1 MTSHP
6 LTASSSTSG
15 FFQALPT
22 LPPQYTSP
30 ASLPKHSQVLHETSE
45 SLSDDK
51 VLARIIN
58 LYLPQSTQHVISHI
72 HRLSR
77 IALTPS
83 VLKLATDA
91 ETNHPVLRP
100 LNTFGEEN
108 RNDPLWTTAGWQA
121 LKDIGV
127 KEGVV
132 AVAYEMGN
140 KEWNRRIHEFAL
152 GHVWGP
158 TGTMTGCPMAM
169 TDGAATLLSRHLDD
183 EDEDQSGRKKVLR
196 EAYRRLTSRDPEI
209 AWTSGQWMTE
219 RTGGSDVSGTET
231 VARRLAPEE
240 LKIEAEEGR
249 ELDAVGMPLGPWRI
263 DGFKWFSSAT
273 DSEMAVL
280 LARTSKGGL
289 SAFYA
294 PMRRRSPTPSGT
306 IDNLV
311 DGDLSTELNGI
322 RIQRLKNKL
331 GTKSLPTA
339 ELEIKGTRAWL
350 IGTEGQGV
358 KEISAVLN
366 ITRLQTAAGSA
377 GNWARGLAIARAYT
391 KVRKVHGRLLQDD
404 PQHLR
409 WMADETVK
417 YWAGAHFAFFGVAL
431 QGAIEQDWGEMVK
444 TTKAETLIPNDKTA
458 VQTLLR
464 LLTPVMKAQISVA
477 SVNGLRQC
485 MECLGG
491 VGYCENNEDGGLMNI
506 AKIYRD
512 NLVNPIWE
520 GTVSVMADDVVR
532 VLVDKRLGNGNV
544 LENVFAPWVH
554 SILDVCK
561 SNFAEAA
568 AIVEGRL
575 CTLREQVR
583 DATKAGL
590 LYRGREILD
599 HVEAIVCSCLLMY
612 DAVVS
617 PGEVAFVVASRWVRS
632 KALGEQ
638 RTQTSD
644 PWQKLVLLD
653 RRIFLGDQDALVQRQ
668 GKL

>member
-1 MTSHP
+1 MTTPP

-15 FFQALPT
+15 FFQAVPI

-30 ASLPKHSQVLHETSE
+30 ISLPKCSQSPHQSAQ

-51 VLARIIN
+51 VLARILD
-58 LYLPQSTQHVISHI
+58 LYLPFDAYIVINHI
-72 HRLSR
+72 HHLSR
-77 IALTPS
+77 LALAS
-83 VLKLATDA
+83 SILKHSTDA
-91 ETNHPVLRP
+91 EMNHPVLRS
-100 LNTFGEEN
+100 LTTFGEEN
-108 RNDPLWTTAGWQA
+108 LNDPLWTTNGWQA
-121 LKDIGV
+121 LKEIGI

-132 AVAYEMGN
+132 AVAYDKQN
-140 KEWNRRIHEFAL
+140 TRWNRRIHEFAL

-169 TDGAATLLSRHLDD
+169 TDGAATLLTKHLNDAD
-183 EDEDQSGRKKVLR
+183 GEQPGRGKVIE
-196 EAYRRLTSRDPEI
+196 EAYKRLTSRVSEV

-231 VARRLAPEE
+231 VAKRLTNEE
-240 LKIEAEEGR
+240 LSAEVNQGR
-249 ELDAVGMPLGPWRI
+249 EYDSVDMLLGPWKI
-263 DGFKWFSSAT
+263 EGFKWFSSAT
-273 DSEMAVL
+273 DSEMAIL

-294 PMRRRSPTPSGT
+294 PMRRKVARPTGT
-306 IDNLV
+306 IH
-311 DGDLSTELNGI
+311 DLIEKAPLTELNGI

-339 ELEIKGTRAWL
+339 ELELKRTRAWL
-350 IGTEGQGV
+350 VGTEGQGV
-358 KEISAVLN
+358 KEISAILN
-366 ITRLQTAAGSA
+366 ITRLHTAAGSA
-377 GNWARGLAIARAYT
+377 GNWARGLALARAYT

-404 PQHLR
+404 PQHLH

-417 YWAGAHFAFFGVAL
+417 YRAGAHFAFFGVAL
-431 QGAIEQDWGEMVK
+431 QGAFDQDWDEIVNN
-444 TTKAETLIPNDKTA
+444 TKANNLIPKDKTM

-506 AKIYRD
+506 AKVYRD

-544 LENVFAPWVH
+544 LENVFAPWVN
-554 SILDVCK
+554 SSLRTC
-561 SNFAEAA
+561 SNDFQDAVLEVEA
-568 AIVEGRL
+568 RL
-575 CTLREQVR
+575 ERLREQVQSSTR
-583 DATKAGL
+583 EIL

-599 HVEAIVCSCLLMY
+599 HIEAIVCGCLLMY
-612 DAVVS
+612 DAT
-617 PGEVAFVVASRWVRS
+617 VAPDDVAASIASRWVSS
-632 KALGEQ
+632 KALGGQ
-638 RTQTSD
+638 VTRFSD
-644 PWQKLVLLD
+644 PYEKLVLMD
-653 RRIFLGDQDALVQRQ
+653 RRIFLGDHDLPIQIQ